1 MNYAS
6 GHRSFIGLANYRS
19 VIADGEFGTSFVNT
33 IQFTSVTSLAEVGKA
48 AWHSRC

>member
-19 VIADGEFGTSFVNT
+19 VIADGKFGTSFVNT
-33 IQFTSVTSLAEVGKA
+33 IQFMSGTSLAEVCNA
-48 AWHSRC
+48 AWPSRC